1 MSEQGDENQ
10 VVEPAEERPEPAL
23 PQWQHRLFSAKFP
36 TRVRFPRGMCREIIQ
51 KSAPSEY
58 V

>member
-36 TRVRFPRGMCREIIQ
+36 TW
-51 KSAPSEY
+51 KY
-58 V
+58 